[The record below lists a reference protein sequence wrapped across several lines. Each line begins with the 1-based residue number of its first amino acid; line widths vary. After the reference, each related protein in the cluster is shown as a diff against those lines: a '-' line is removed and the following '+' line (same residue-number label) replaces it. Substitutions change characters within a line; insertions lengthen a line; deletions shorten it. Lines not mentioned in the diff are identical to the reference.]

1 MPKVLKFCCWVIKC
15 REGHV
20 ERVMLQS
27 YPGKP
32 PIIEARQD
40 HATKCPQ
47 WPAASAT
54 RTYCKKSRYDGSL
67 ANHIYDGAP
76 DEIYDLHEALN
87 ND

>member
-1 MPKVLKFCCWVIKC
+1 
-15 REGHV
+15 
-20 ERVMLQS
+20 MLQS

-40 HATKCPQ
+40 HNTTWQQ

-54 RTYCKKSRYDGSL
+54 RTYSKKSRYDGSL
-67 ANHIYDGAP
+67 ANRIYDGAP
-76 DEIYDLHEALN
+76 DDIYDLHEALN